1 MKAEGKRFRGK
12 ALLNK
17 HLNGERLTRNE
28 AIIAKCYECECGYS
42 EGIQKCTIT
51 KCPLNPFNP
60 YSDSLNLSAQ
70 AD

>member
-12 ALLNK
+12 ALLNR

-28 AIIAKCYECECGYS
+28 AIIAKCYDCEGGYP

-51 KCPLNPFNP
+51 QCPLNAYNP
-60 YSDSLNLSAQ
+60 YSDSLNLSVQ

>member
-1 MKAEGKRFRGK
+1 GKK
-12 ALLNK
+12 PLLNR
-17 HLNGERLTRNE
+17 HLNGERLTRKRSYNCQS
-28 AIIAKCYECECGYS
+28 AMNVNVVILKAFRNAQS
-42 EGIQKCTIT
+42 Q